1 MKRGAGQK
9 RNAKGFVQGVCVW
22 FDPRTVTAM
31 DQAAAVQGLRRSEW
45 LRRVVVKALGG
56 TVEIP
61 PGAAASSAPA
71 SSPKGRQLALPL
83 PAKPKRSR

>member
-1 MKRGAGQK
+1 MKRGDGKK

-31 DQAAAVQGLRRSEW
+31 DQAAAAAGLRRSEW
-45 LRRVVVKALGG
+45 LRRLVVRALGG
-56 TVEIP
+56 NLE
-61 PGAAASSAPA
+61 ASSETISAA

-83 PAKPKRSR
+83 PTKAPKRSR